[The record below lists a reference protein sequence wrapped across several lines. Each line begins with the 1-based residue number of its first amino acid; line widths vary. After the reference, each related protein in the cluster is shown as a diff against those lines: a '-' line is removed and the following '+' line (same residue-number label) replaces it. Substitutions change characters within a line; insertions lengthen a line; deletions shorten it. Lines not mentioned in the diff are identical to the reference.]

1 MGFVVK
7 ISEIAEELIEVVGMD
22 AAEKYMAAY
31 GGKTVKIPLCVLSFH
46 SPSNARKR
54 LISVLGDEAFK
65 KFIARFGGCRIY
77 VPRHK
82 KISVMRARNQKII
95 ADYTSGK
102 SLPDLVDLYDLC
114 ERQIRN
120 ILKKP
125 TD

>member
-1 MGFVVK
+1 MK

-31 GGKTVKIPLCVLSFH
+31 GGKTVKIPLCVHSFH
-46 SPSNARKR
+46 TQSPARKR

-77 VPRHK
+77 VPRRNN
-82 KISVMRARNQKII
+82 KISVIKARNQKII

-102 SLPDLVDLYDLC
+102 SLPELVDLYDLC
-114 ERQIRN
+114 ERQLRN
-120 ILKKP
+120 IINKP